1 MSQKIEI
8 PVAVKLDASKVQST
22 AKDVGKTLQD
32 AAKVKL
38 EPVTD
43 ASLRK
48 LKEAQQAY
56 QTLLKVDQGFARR
69 VRNSG
74 QSGRQ
79 YHELDFNRLFTNP
92 AQRERRRSQINSY
105 IDNFDPNAPHNEGGG
120 GGGRPRRPGGWG
132 GVAMGVAQSGLR
144 AAGPVG
150 GVAANSLGTGM
161 AGGMGAGLMGLV
173 GGIAALGV
181 GKLIGAITANIEKA
195 ENNNISYD
203 RLKRTLGDVN
213 VSFSALKKTVTDTGD
228 GLKLTYDETGQLAQ
242 GYARAGNLR
251 GSDYRSLPEELG
263 LGVGLSRAY
272 GLDPSTG
279 VNTLGGM
286 RGAGVMSNTQETR
299 AMALLIGETIA
310 KSDAFAKADEV
321 MEAISSFA
329 VAQTRQ
335 SLTVANTA
343 GYAGMFSSM
352 VGSGIPGMDPTG
364 ASNILSRMNSSL
376 SAGGAKG
383 EASQF
388 FTAMVGNRMG
398 LDPLQTQILRE
409 GGMFASNDSA
419 FGDKSV
425 YARYMGKTGPGGSQ
439 DFLGATRGMIEEKYA
454 GDSDYQKMMRA
465 NAFANHTG
473 LNMNQSMAMLSLQPN
488 QMGQMQKYAGD
499 MTTLSASG
507 INNMALSLFG
517 NDEQRTG
524 IRDSLLARSDLKSED
539 RESLH
544 EAFGPNGSAEQQK
557 EVLAKLSAQYEQERT
572 TGSDIRD
579 SKAILDN
586 IKTTLADKMVPILE
600 ASRSAMIYM
609 AGGKDGT
616 SLSQMQAKIAKNDA
630 KSAYDNNLAGI
641 DSKRIANEEA
651 QERIRNDKSMSSYD
665 KFAAINKLEAERK
678 ALNSESTAATQAYNS
693 RLKDI
698 DNPTRYGPS
707 APAGGAVTAGGSGG
721 GGASTSTGSPV
732 AGAGTGTGP
741 NRVKNFVKEH
751 GPLADKLSKELGVP
765 SDAIL
770 GQWGLE
776 TGWGKSV
783 IPGTNNLGN
792 IKDFSGKG
800 PTARDNMTGSVDAYR
815 QYDSTEKFG
824 DDFKKLLGKKR
835 YAGALGTDNARD
847 YFAGLKQGGY
857 AEDPNYVSSG
867 VKAANMAARARVGT
881 PIPEAKSTQAP
892 GNDVFSKGTSAWP
905 GGQAGFSVDPLTVF
919 HKDNSGREIAP
930 PQELSFTQKAPAA
943 SFADRFSF

>member
-8 PVAVKLDASKVQST
+8 PVAVKLDATRVQST
-22 AKDVGKTLQD
+22 VKDMGKSIQD

-38 EPVTD
+38 EPVSD

-74 QSGRQ
+74 QSGRE

-105 IDNFDPNAPHNEGGG
+105 IDSFDPNAPHDEGGG
-120 GGGRPRRPGGWG
+120 GGRRPRRPGGWG
-132 GVAMGVAQSGLR
+132 GMAMGVAQSGLR

-150 GVAANSLGTGM
+150 GVAANSLGAGM
-161 AGGMGAGLMGLV
+161 SGGMGAGLMGLV

-195 ENNNISYD
+195 ENNNVAYD

-213 VSFSALKKTVTDTGD
+213 VSFSSLKKTVMDTGD
-228 GLKLTYDETGQLAQ
+228 GLKLTYDEAGQLAQ
-242 GYARAGNLR
+242 GYTKAGNLR
-251 GSDYRSLPEELG
+251 GTDYRSLPEELG

-272 GLDPSTG
+272 GLDPSAG
-279 VNTLGGM
+279 VNTLGAM
-286 RGAGVMSNTQETR
+286 RGTGVMNNTQETR
-299 AMALLIGETIA
+299 SMALLIGETIA

-352 VGSGIPGMDPTG
+352 VGSGIAGMDPAG

-409 GGMFASNDSA
+409 GGMFANNDSA

-439 DFLGATRGMIEEKYA
+439 DFLGATRGMIEEKYG

-473 LNMNQSMAMLSLQPN
+473 LNMNQSMAMLSLKPN

-517 NDEQRTG
+517 NDDQRSG

-544 EAFGPNGSAEQQK
+544 QAFGPNGSAEQQK

-579 SKAILDN
+579 SKALLDN
-586 IKTTLADKMVPILE
+586 IKTTLADKMVPIME
-600 ASRSAMIYM
+600 ASRTAMLYL
-609 AGGKDGT
+609 AGGKDGVT
-616 SLSQMQAKIAKNDA
+616 RAQMEAKLAKNEA
-630 KSAYDNNLAGI
+630 KSALDSSLSGI
-641 DSKRIANEEA
+641 DSKRLANEEA
-651 QERIRNDKSMSSYD
+651 QERVRNDKSMSSFD
-665 KFAAINKLEAERK
+665 KFSEISRLEAERK
-678 ALNSESTAATQAYNS
+678 ALNKESTAATQAYNN
-693 RLKDI
+693 RLQDI
-698 DNPTRYGPS
+698 DNPARYGPS
-707 APAGGAVTAGGSGG
+707 APAGGAAKAGG
-721 GGASTSTGSPV
+721 GGGSASTSTGSPV
-732 AGAGTGTGP
+732 AGAGSGTGP

-815 QYDSTEKFG
+815 QYESTEGFG
-824 DDFKKLLGKKR
+824 ADFKKLLSKKR

-867 VKAANMAARARVGT
+867 VKASNMAARARVGT
-881 PIPEAKSTQAP
+881 AIPDPKSTQAP

-919 HKDNSGREIAP
+919 HQDSSGRQIAP
-930 PQELSFTQKAPAA
+930 PQELNFTQKAPAA